1 VRAVCGEGEG
11 KDSQT
16 IRALSNIVLKIGFS
30 KMVSSNLIGWL
41 DTITLSQGA
50 EALSLCRETVH
61 KTVQKSKNYL
71 ELPEF
76 GRFMTLELYCS

>member
-61 KTVQKSKNYL
+61 KTVQKSKN
-71 ELPEF
+71 
-76 GRFMTLELYCS
+76 